1 MPRMTGGDAIV
12 DFLLR
17 HGVDTI
23 FEPPGVHMYGLFEIM
38 SDIAKDYPPYT
49 FHQPRLK

>member
-1 MPRMTGGDAIV
+1 MTSGDAIV

-23 FEPPGVHMYGLFEIM
+23 FELRGMHMYGLFDIM
-38 SDIAKDYPPYT
+38 SDIAKDYPPHRFY
-49 FHQPRLK
+49 QPRLK